1 MAFKLGWKET
11 LALLG
16 FIAKAIIWVYNLVK
30 RK

>member
-1 MAFKLGWKET
+1 MAMGWKET

-16 FIAKAIIWVYNLVK
+16 FVVKAIIWVYNLIK